1 MAGVNDCVNVM
12 RDLVHRLV
20 EMRIRPYYLYQCDLV
35 EGSGHF
41 RTPVGKGLEIME
53 GLRGHTSGYA
63 VPTYVIDAP
72 GGGGKIPVM
81 PNYLISYSDHKVVL
95 RNYEGYITTYEEPP
109 TYERHD
115 ESACEYCQ
123 HHRPEPGQSGVLG
136 LLEGER
142 MWIEP
147 KGFSEIHTRGATE
160 THRLQDPAKWV
171 PFGVGAI
178 EGQAGR
184 PLRVLDE
191 GRDELGR
198 ARAEGRAVADRAGV
212 RAVADGAAGGAV
224 ADGDATEAGPA
235 AEAATGEAGPETESA
250 AAGAPPAAKPGPDAA
265 DVARRKAASRPAAG
279 RAGRAQRRYGPGEE
293 PRPREG
299 EPTGSAHG

>member
-1 MAGVNDCVNVM
+1 M
-12 RDLVHRLV
+12 
-20 EMRIRPYYLYQCDLV
+20 RPYYLYQCDLV

-109 TYERHD
+109 TVRAARQGHLHVLPQP
-115 ESACEYCQ
+115 AAGAG
-123 HHRPEPGQSGVLG
+123 PVGMLG
-136 LLEGER
+136 LLQGEQ

-147 KGFSEIHTRGATE
+147 ACFEQVHARGNVE
-160 THRLQDPAKWV
+160 PHRLQRS
-171 PFGVGAI
+171 GEVGA
-178 EGQAGR
+178 
-184 PLRVLDE
+184 LR
-191 GRDELGR
+191 RRR
-198 ARAEGRAVADRAGV
+198 ARGHGA
-212 RAVADGAAGGAV
+212 GAAAAARGERERRRAANGGAK
-224 ADGDATEAGPA
+224 TE
-235 AEAATGEAGPETESA
+235 
-250 AAGAPPAAKPGPDAA
+250 
-265 DVARRKAASRPAAG
+265 
-279 RAGRAQRRYGPGEE
+279 YGPGEE

-299 EPTGSAHG
+299 EPTASAHGELL